1 MKILYAVQATG
12 QGHISRARAM
22 AKAFQAL
29 DVDVDWIF
37 SGRDSSKLFGMDL
50 FGHYRHYRGLT
61 FYAQAGKVDHLHTI
75 ISNNL
80 PRFWFDVKNLAAE
93 LHDYDLV
100 VTDFEPITA
109 WAARSAGVPAI
120 GIGHQ
125 YAFGEGTPVSGDNW
139 ISDCLLKYFAPVSRP
154 VGLHWHPYGAN
165 ILPPV
170 LDLPNLEDY
179 RDHYILV
186 YLPFEAPTEVIA
198 WLQQFPMQQFKL
210 YAGNV
215 DFENHGNVDCFTA
228 NTEGFKLHLR
238 GARGVICNSG
248 FELISECLQWRKPIL
263 AKPILRQMEQLS
275 NATALEELAYA
286 TVIRSLSHD
295 ALGSWL
301 QTRNTTP
308 NINFPDVAHE
318 LALWLKTNCQ
328 KSLDDIGRELWSQ
341 VEEASAQDIAFIQ
354 PRRSSTATEVRV
366 RPPGYTDNAPLNQP
380 GHSQSL
386 RSSAP

>member
-1 MKILYAVQATG
+1 MKILYGVQATG

-22 AKAFQAL
+22 AKAFQGL
-29 DVDVDWIF
+29 DVEVDWVF

-50 FGHYRHYRGLT
+50 FGPYHHFRGLT
-61 FYAQAGKVDHLHTI
+61 FYAQAGKIDYLRTI
-75 ISNNL
+75 TFNNL
-80 PRFWFDVKNLAAE
+80 PRFLLDVKKLAAE
-93 LHDYDLV
+93 LHNYDLV

-109 WAARSAGVPAI
+109 WAARSAGVPTI

-139 ISDCLLKYFAPVSRP
+139 ISDCLLKYFAPVSKP

-165 ILPPV
+165 ILPPI
-170 LDLPNLEDY
+170 LDLPNLEVH
-179 RDHYILV
+179 RDHYIVV
-186 YLPFEAPTEVIA
+186 YLPFEAQSEVIA

-210 YAGNV
+210 YAGHLG
-215 DFENHGNVDCFTA
+215 FENHGNVDCFTA

-263 AKPILRQMEQLS
+263 AKPLLGQMEQLS
-275 NATALEELAYA
+275 NATALEALAYA
-286 TVIRSLSHD
+286 TIVRSLSHD

-308 NINFPDVAHE
+308 NIHFPDVAQA
-318 LALWLKTNCQ
+318 LALWLETNCQ
-328 KSLDDIGRELWSQ
+328 ESIEDIGRGLWSR
-341 VEEASAQDIAFIQ
+341 VEKASAQHTAFTQ
-354 PRRSSTATEVRV
+354 QRRSLTATAELV
-366 RPPGYTDNAPLNQP
+366 RPPGYTDSAPLNREE
-380 GHSQSL
+380 HSQSW
-386 RSSAP
+386 RSLAP